1 MKRSVLGFGS
11 SIPLLQT
18 DGVALGSD
26 PACMAALL
34 INFFEGKQSRDLA
47 NRSASCHHRAKL
59 RTFAFMSRD
68 VRRLLSEHDPY
79 GGVDPLEFLP
89 IFFL

>member
-1 MKRSVLGFGS
+1 MQS
-11 SIPLLQT
+11 
-18 DGVALGSD
+18 DGGALVSD
-26 PACMAALL
+26 PAGKATLL
-34 INFFEGKQSRDLA
+34 INFFEGKQSRDIA
-47 NRSASCHHRAKL
+47 NRPASCHHRAKL
-59 RTFAFMSRD
+59 RTFAFKSRD